1 MKSSRKSVLDTLRTW
16 TMILAGNATLA
27 FIVAAFI
34 DPHGI
39 IAAGTTGIGLA
50 LNQFFSIDTALAV
63 LILNV
68 LMLLLGLVVLGK
80 KFFLTTV
87 ASSLL
92 FPVFLA
98 VMQRVPGIESLTT
111 NPLLA
116 ALFAGGLLGAAVG
129 MVMRVGSS
137 TGGTDVVNLVMHKRL
152 HWPLSVCVW
161 ATDIMVLGVQ
171 ALFSDTE
178 QILYGVVTLVI
189 ESLVL
194 NQVMLLG
201 QSQIQLLVISRQFEE
216 LRAKLLTELQAG
228 VTLLLIET
236 GCVGW
241 QGKGVLCVIPPR
253 KLFAAKELIYSVDP
267 EAFLTITQVREAQ
280 GQGFSYERCTD
291 AGRIQKWKAYAVFGN
306 VTQIKQ

>member
-1 MKSSRKSVLDTLRTW
+1 MKSSRKSVFNALRPW
-16 TMILAGNATLA
+16 AMILAANAVVA
-27 FIVAAFI
+27 FLVAAFVS
-34 DPHGI
+34 PHGI
-39 IAAGTTGIGLA
+39 IMAGTTGIALA
-50 LNQFFSIDTALAV
+50 LNRFFSIDTALAV

-68 LMLLLGLVVLGK
+68 LMLLLGLIVLGK

-87 ASSLL
+87 ASSLV
-92 FPVFLA
+92 FPIFLA
-98 VMQRVPGIESLTT
+98 AMQCIPGIGALTT

-116 ALFAGGLLGAAVG
+116 SLFTGGLLGAALGVIVRLG
-129 MVMRVGSS
+129 TS
-137 TGGTDVVNLVMHKRL
+137 TGGTDVINLVMNKWL

-161 ATDIMVLGVQ
+161 ATDIVVLGVQ

-178 QILYGVVTLVI
+178 QILYGIITLVI

-236 GCVGW
+236 GCAGW
-241 QGKGVLCVIPPR
+241 QGKGILCVIPPR
-253 KLFAAKELIYSVDP
+253 KLFAAKELIDSIDP
-267 EAFLTITQVREAQ
+267 EAFLTITQVREVR
-280 GQGFSYERCTD
+280 GQGFSYERYID
-291 AGRIQKWKAYAVFGN
+291 AERLQRWRSGSFSAKEM
-306 VTQIKQ
+306 